1 MSGRPL
7 VAIVDDD
14 HSLRDATSNLL
25 QAAGFATATFGDA
38 ASFLVSARGRGAACL
53 VADMRMPGM
62 TGLELYESLLEAGI
76 RIPTVLITAYPEDA
90 TRSRAREK
98 GIACCLAKPFSPEEL
113 LECIGKA
120 LAKPPAGPIP
130 KH

>member
-14 HSLRDATSNLL
+14 QSLRDATSNLL

-38 ASFLVSARGRGAACL
+38 ASFLGSARGRGAACL

-62 TGLELYESLLEAGI
+62 SGLELYESLVAAGSPV
-76 RIPTVLITAYPEDA
+76 PTILITAYPQDA
-90 TRSRAREK
+90 MRARARAR
-98 GIACCLAKPFSPEEL
+98 GIACCLAKPFLPEEL
-113 LECIGKA
+113 LECIREA
-120 LAKPPAGPIP
+120 LAKARAATTP
-130 KH
+130 KS